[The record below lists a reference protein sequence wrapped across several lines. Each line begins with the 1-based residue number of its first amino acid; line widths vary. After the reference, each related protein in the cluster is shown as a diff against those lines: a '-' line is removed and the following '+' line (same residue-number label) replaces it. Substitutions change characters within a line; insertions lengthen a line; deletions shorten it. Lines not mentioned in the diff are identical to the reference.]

1 MAPLTSYSRQLI
13 TKLNDTFIAL
23 RHRNYRLWFFGQL
36 ISLVGT
42 WMQTTAQGYL
52 VFELTHDPAYLGY
65 VAFATGIP
73 TLIFALYGGVISDH
87 LPRRTLL
94 LYTQL
99 IMMILALILSLLV
112 FMSVVQPWMIIV
124 LAFLLGVAN
133 SFDGPA
139 RLSFVVELVDR
150 ADMPN
155 AIALNASMFNLATV
169 VGPAVSGITYA
180 IFGAAWCF
188 LINGLTFIAVI
199 VGLIMMRIQPLPQR
213 TRKQS
218 ALAEIKEGFQF
229 VLHSDT
235 QRTIFIYLSLVGML
249 GMGLVALLPAWA
261 NTVLGGDVTYNG
273 YLLSARGVGSLV
285 AALLLAYMVSK
296 QIKGLLW
303 SIGGIVMS
311 ISLVIFSLMTSLS
324 SSLLLIVV
332 VGFGFMLAVNGSNAL
347 IQTYVSDELRGR
359 VMAIYS
365 LILFGFSSM
374 GSLVLGLVA
383 SWTNEQVAVG
393 MGGLLLVLVT
403 AFIQITKPEMRQ
415 LK

>member
-1 MAPLTSYSRQLI
+1 MTPSTNYSRQLI
-13 TKLNDTFIAL
+13 AKLNDTFIAL

-73 TLIFALYGGVISDH
+73 TLIFTLYGGVVSDH

-94 LYTQL
+94 LYTQS

-150 ADMPN
+150 EDMPN

-199 VGLIMMRIQPLPQR
+199 VGLIMMHIQPLPPR
-213 TRKQS
+213 MRKQS
-218 ALAEIKEGFQF
+218 ALDEIKEGFQF

-261 NTVLGGDVTYNG
+261 NIVLGGDVTYNG
-273 YLLSARGVGSLV
+273 YLLSARGVGSLI

-311 ISLVIFSLMTSLS
+311 ISLVIFSLMTSLPL
-324 SSLLLIVV
+324 SLLLIVV

-374 GSLVLGLVA
+374 GSLILGLVA

-393 MGGLLLVLVT
+393 AGGLLMVLVT
-403 AFIQITKPEMRQ
+403 AFIQITKPQMRQ